1 MKARTMIV
9 DDEPLARVRMRSLL
23 EKYSEDLEIIDEA
36 GSGAQAISKINELT
50 PDVVF
55 LDIQMPDMDA
65 FEVLKNVDEDVMP
78 LIVFTT
84 AYENFALRAYEEN
97 TVDYLL
103 KPVDPERLEAT
114 MEKLRKRLP
123 DIEATNQMPA
133 DFSWEKFRSLMAM
146 GDQYLQR
153 IQVKIG
159 DRILLERG
167 RDYPLPQ
174 RGEVYDRLYADE
186 PVHHRH
192 SARGSREEARPAPVC
207 ACAPCTSRS
216 HRLHRRNPQVGHEPP
231 ECGAARQGPHADSGE
246 PQLRE
251 VRTQSLVNYGT
262 ESE

>member
-1 MKARTMIV
+1 MQARTLIV
-9 DDEPLARVRMRSLL
+9 DDEPLARMRMRSLL

-50 PDVVF
+50 PDVAF

-103 KPVDPERLEAT
+103 KPVDPERLDAT

-159 DRILLERG
+159 DRILLVNVDEIIRFHSEEKYTTVYTPTNQYIIDTPLVDLEKKLDPRQFVRVHRAHLVAIDYIAEIRKSDMSRLNVVL
-167 RDYPLPQ
+167 RDKEHTQIL
-174 RGEVYDRLYADE
+174 V
-186 PVHHRH
+186 
-192 SARGSREEARPAPVC
+192 SRNFVK
-207 ACAPCTSRS
+207 TV
-216 HRLHRRNPQVGHEPP
+216 RN
-231 ECGAARQGPHADSGE
+231 
-246 PQLRE
+246 L
-251 VRTQSLVNYGT
+251 
-262 ESE
+262 

>member
-1 MKARTMIV
+1 MQARTLII
-9 DDEPLARVRMRSLL
+9 DDEPLARMRIRSLL
-23 EKYSEDLEIIDEA
+23 EKYSEDLEIVDEA
-36 GSGAQAISKINELT
+36 SSGSQAISKINELA

-65 FEVLKNVDEDVMP
+65 FEVLKNVDEDIMP

-103 KPVDPERLEAT
+103 KPVDPERLEST

-153 IQVKIG
+153 VQVKIG
-159 DRILLERG
+159 DRILLVNVDEIIRFHSEEKYTTIYTPTNQYVIDTPLVDLEKKLDPRQFVRVHRAHLVAIDYIAEIRKTDSSRLNVIL
-167 RDYPLPQ
+167 RDKDHTQIL
-174 RGEVYDRLYADE
+174 V
-186 PVHHRH
+186 
-192 SARGSREEARPAPVC
+192 SRNFVK
-207 ACAPCTSRS
+207 TV
-216 HRLHRRNPQVGHEPP
+216 RN
-231 ECGAARQGPHADSGE
+231 
-246 PQLRE
+246 L
-251 VRTQSLVNYGT
+251 
-262 ESE
+262 

>member
-1 MKARTMIV
+1 MQARTLII
-9 DDEPLARVRMRSLL
+9 DDEPLARMRIRSLL
-23 EKYSEDLEIIDEA
+23 EKYSEDLEIVDEA
-36 GSGAQAISKINELT
+36 SSGSQAISKINELA

-65 FEVLKNVDEDVMP
+65 FEVLKNVDEDIMP

-103 KPVDPERLEAT
+103 KPVDPERLEST

-153 IQVKIG
+153 VQVITA
-159 DRILLERG
+159 
-167 RDYPLPQ
+167 
-174 RGEVYDRLYADE
+174 RL
-186 PVHHRH
+186 
-192 SARGSREEARPAPVC
+192 S
-207 ACAPCTSRS
+207 
-216 HRLHRRNPQVGHEPP
+216 
-231 ECGAARQGPHADSGE
+231 
-246 PQLRE
+246 
-251 VRTQSLVNYGT
+251 
-262 ESE
+262 

>member
-1 MKARTMIV
+1 MKARTLIV
-9 DDEPLARVRMRSLL
+9 DDEPLARMRMRSLL
-23 EKYSEDLEIIDEA
+23 EKYSGDLEIIDEA

-114 MEKLRKRLP
+114 MEKLRKRFP
-123 DIEATNQMPA
+123 DVEANLQMPA

-159 DRILLERG
+159 DRILLVNVDEIIRFHSEEKYTTVYTPTNQYIIDTPLVDLEKKLDPRQFVRVHRAHLVAIDYIAEIRKSDMSRLNVVL
-167 RDYPLPQ
+167 RDK
-174 RGEVYDRLYADE
+174 DRTRIL
-186 PVHHRH
+186 V
-192 SARGSREEARPAPVC
+192 SRNFVK
-207 ACAPCTSRS
+207 SV
-216 HRLHRRNPQVGHEPP
+216 RN
-231 ECGAARQGPHADSGE
+231 
-246 PQLRE
+246 L
-251 VRTQSLVNYGT
+251 
-262 ESE
+262 

>member
-1 MKARTMIV
+1 MQARTLII
-9 DDEPLARVRMRSLL
+9 DDEPLARMRIRSLL
-23 EKYSEDLEIIDEA
+23 EKFSEDLEISDEA
-36 GSGAQAISKINELT
+36 SSGSQAISKINELA

-103 KPVDPERLEAT
+103 KPVDPERLEST

-153 IQVKIG
+153 VQVKIG
-159 DRILLERG
+159 DRILLVSVDEIIRFHSEEKYTTIYTPTNQYVIDTPLVDLEKKLDPRQFVRVHRAHLVAIDYIAEIRKTDSSRLNVIL
-167 RDYPLPQ
+167 RDKDHTQIL
-174 RGEVYDRLYADE
+174 V
-186 PVHHRH
+186 
-192 SARGSREEARPAPVC
+192 SRNFVK
-207 ACAPCTSRS
+207 TV
-216 HRLHRRNPQVGHEPP
+216 RN
-231 ECGAARQGPHADSGE
+231 
-246 PQLRE
+246 L
-251 VRTQSLVNYGT
+251 
-262 ESE
+262 

>member
-36 GSGAQAISKINELT
+36 GSGAQAISKINEFT

-159 DRILLERG
+159 DRILLVNVDEIIRFHSEEKYTTVYTPTNQYVIDTPLVDLEKKLDPRQFVRVHRAHLVAIDYIAEIRKSDMSRLNVVL
-167 RDYPLPQ
+167 RDK
-174 RGEVYDRLYADE
+174 D
-186 PVHHRH
+186 
-192 SARGSREEARPAPVC
+192 
-207 ACAPCTSRS
+207 
-216 HRLHRRNPQVGHEPP
+216 
-231 ECGAARQGPHADSGE
+231 
-246 PQLRE
+246 
-251 VRTQSLVNYGT
+251 RTQILVSRNFVK
-262 ESE
+262 SVRNL

>member
-1 MKARTMIV
+1 MQARTLIV
-9 DDEPLARVRMRSLL
+9 DDEPLARMRMRSLL

-103 KPVDPERLEAT
+103 KPVEPERLEAT

-159 DRILLERG
+159 DRILLVNVDEIIRFHSEEKYTTVYTPTNQYIIDTPLVDLEKKLDPRQFVRVHRAHLVAIDYIAEIRKSDMSRLNVVL
-167 RDYPLPQ
+167 RDKEHTQIL
-174 RGEVYDRLYADE
+174 V
-186 PVHHRH
+186 
-192 SARGSREEARPAPVC
+192 SRNFVK
-207 ACAPCTSRS
+207 TV
-216 HRLHRRNPQVGHEPP
+216 RN
-231 ECGAARQGPHADSGE
+231 
-246 PQLRE
+246 L
-251 VRTQSLVNYGT
+251 
-262 ESE
+262 